1 MRVSALL
8 LVLLALA
15 CGSPP
20 SRNIKAGPPA
30 FTAAG
35 ALPDGVVDS
44 EYSAQLEASGG
55 ETPYT
60 YGLENMPQEI
70 SSWLQLDP
78 ATGILSGRPKQVIDP
93 SLQFTIRVTDKRALG
108 TASTF
113 TLAVFK
119 CLREGQ
125 QVSCYAP
132 NTGGA
137 CMQNSLLCSNKT
149 YGTCDPAATTAV
161 ASKSTDHCGADC
173 ATCPSGTSDACID
186 GTCKCGASTP
196 CAGSTSCCA
205 GNCADEA
212 NDPLNCGVCGNVC
225 PAGPAGNSH
234 PVCTNGQC
242 GWACDGAR
250 VQCGNACV
258 DTSADP
264 QNCGGCG
271 ATDSAHVCTTA
282 SPLCSGGQC
291 IPDCGSLTNCNGSCV
306 DLTSDV
312 AHCGGCAT
320 ACTAPSNATAKCS
333 LVNGTPTCSWA
344 CSSPYTKCGSSCLN
358 ASSSTLHCGD
368 CTTVCDLAPSGGKNT
383 CSLGECGWSCP
394 STLPYCPD
402 DDACESRAACS
413 GSGGGGGGSSCFV
426 AGTPVILAD
435 GSGKPIEAIAVGD
448 QVLSYDEALGVFAA
462 GTVERRF
469 VHPDTE
475 ALLRVNG
482 ELVTTPNH
490 PFFVN
495 GQWILAEDLRVGDV
509 LFCVGGQPELV
520 TELETLAGPATTYNL
535 EVGQYHDYF
544 AGGVLVHNKP
554 IP

>member
-1 MRVSALL
+1 MRVSAA
-8 LVLLALA
+8 LLALLAALLTLA

-20 SRNIKAGPPA
+20 SRDIKAGPPA

-44 EYSAQLEASGG
+44 EYSAQLQISGG
-55 ETPYT
+55 ETPFT
-60 YGLENMPQEI
+60 YSLENVPQEI
-70 SSWLQLDP
+70 SSWLQLDA

-113 TLAVFK
+113 TLSVFK

-149 YGTCDPAATTAV
+149 YGTCDPAASSAV

-173 ATCPSGTSDACID
+173 ATCPSATSDACVD
-186 GTCKCGASTP
+186 GTCQCGTNAP
-196 CAGSTSCCA
+196 CTGSTSCCA

-234 PVCTNGQC
+234 PVCSNGQC

-250 VQCGNACV
+250 VQCGDACA
-258 DTSADP
+258 DIGSDP

-271 ATDSAHVCTTA
+271 AAAADSAHVCSATT
-282 SPLCSGGQC
+282 PLCSNGQC
-291 IPDCGSLTNCNGSCV
+291 IPDCGSLANCGGSCV
-306 DLTSDV
+306 DLTTDT
-312 AHCGGCAT
+312 AHCGN
-320 ACTAPSNATAKCS
+320 CTTPCSAPSNATAACTV
-333 LVNGTPTCSWA
+333 VNGTPTCSWT
-344 CSSPYTKCGSSCLN
+344 CNTPYERCGSSCVN
-358 ASSSTLHCGD
+358 TKSNTSHCGD
-368 CTTVCDLAPSGGKNT
+368 CLTICDVAPDGAKVT
-383 CSLGECGWSCP
+383 CSQGQCGWSCP
-394 STLPYCPD
+394 TSLPYCPI
-402 DDACESRAACS
+402 DDACESRTACT
-413 GSGGGGGGSSCFV
+413 GGSCFA
-426 AGTPVILAD
+426 AGTPVTLAD
-435 GSGKPIEAIAVGD
+435 GSEKPIEAIAVGD

-462 GTVERRF
+462 GTVERTF
-469 VHPDTE
+469 VHDDTE
-475 ALLRVNG
+475 VLLRVNG
-482 ELVTTPNH
+482 VLVTTPNH

-495 GQWILAEDLRVGDV
+495 GKWTLAGELRSGDV
-509 LFCVGGQPELV
+509 LLGVSGQVEQV
-520 TELETLAGPATTYNL
+520 TTLETLAGPATTYNL
-535 EVGQYHDYF
+535 EVGPHHDYF
-544 AGGVLVHNKP
+544 AGGVLVHNKI